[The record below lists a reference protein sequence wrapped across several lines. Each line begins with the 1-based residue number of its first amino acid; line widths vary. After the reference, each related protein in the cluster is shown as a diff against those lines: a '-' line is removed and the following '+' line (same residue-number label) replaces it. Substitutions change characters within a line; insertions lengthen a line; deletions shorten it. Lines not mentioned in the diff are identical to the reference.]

1 MSNRNSSILKM
12 NRRDFVKSS
21 SLMAGGLMLSPNLMA
36 SWNDDRQFLVNSPLK
51 SKITIKLIITGT
63 VHEDAWEGSCRHGK
77 LENLTYEA
85 ELNGLAKRLLR
96 VQKEVSALDIPAGI
110 EIMEPI
116 SMYSYAERGNP
127 EIMFSDEQLE
137 SLYEDD
143 PKVDLYV
150 VTHMFP
156 GVKIAER
163 YKKPV
168 AIMQGAG
175 WAVDM
180 PARLRYMRLEGYHVH
195 NYDELLRLGKLMK
208 ARKAFA
214 NTKMLYVTNFPY
226 QYPWGCTSSA
236 VVNMDKIKKH
246 YGFDYKFVDYEVFFA
261 DMDTIIKDKK
271 IAKKRKQVGQ
281 ELLENANISNMI
293 LQDIEKSLD
302 FYYAT
307 LASMEKYNCNA
318 FTIECHELCSS
329 LHPWNRRFT
338 PCLTHALLKDSGCP
352 AACEGDVNALMAM
365 MLEMYVS
372 EKSVYMGNP
381 FFNKDKNMLRIK
393 HSNCSLKMNGF
404 NTEDTAYD
412 IHSFAES
419 GFGATLRHD
428 FKQYRGTPCTV
439 ARFDPSGMKI
449 LVTRG
454 EVVTGIGNEGFGCEQ
469 SVTVK
474 VPDCHELWRAS
485 QNYGHHFSL
494 VYGDYTQEIRDLGDM
509 MQFEVELIG

>member
-1 MSNRNSSILKM
+1 MD
-12 NRRDFVKSS
+12 RRTFVKST
-21 SLMAGGLMLSPNLMA
+21 SLMAGGLILSPSVLA
-36 SWNDDRQFLVNSPLK
+36 SLNEDKQFLANSPLK
-51 SKITIKLIITGT
+51 TKTTIKIIITGT
-63 VHEDAWEGSCRHGK
+63 VHEDAWEGSCRHGD
-77 LENLTYEA
+77 LESLTYEA
-85 ELNGLAKRLLR
+85 EMNSLVKRLAR
-96 VQKEVSALDIPAGI
+96 MKEEVKALDIPAGI
-110 EIMEPI
+110 ELLEPI
-116 SMYSYAERGNP
+116 TMYSYVEKGNP
-127 EIMFSDEQLE
+127 EIIFSAEQLE
-137 SLYEDD
+137 SLYEEDH
-143 PKVDLYV
+143 KVDMYV

-180 PARLRYMRLEGYHVH
+180 PARLRYMGLEGYHVH
-195 NYDELLRLGKLMK
+195 NYEELLRLGKLMN

-226 QYPWGCTSSA
+226 QYPWGCISSA
-236 VVNMDKIKKH
+236 VTNMDKIKDH
-246 YGFDYKFVDYEVFFA
+246 YGFDYKFVDYEEFFA
-261 DMDTIIKDKK
+261 DMDTLILDGN
-271 IAKKRKQVGQ
+271 IAKKRKQMGE
-281 ELLENANISNMI
+281 ELLKNANSSNMS

-307 LASMEKYNCNA
+307 LASMEKYDCNA

-338 PCLTHALLKDSGCP
+338 PCLTHALLKDRGFP
-352 AACEGDVNALMAM
+352 AACEGDINALMAM
-365 MLEMYVS
+365 MLKMYIS
-372 EKSVYMGNP
+372 DKSVYMGNP
-381 FFNKDKNMLRIK
+381 FFNKDENTLRLK

-404 NTEDTAYD
+404 NTPNTPYD

-428 FKQYRGTPCTV
+428 FKQYTGTTCTV

-449 LVTRG
+449 LVTKG
-454 EVVTGIGNEGFGCEQ
+454 EVTDGIGNEGFGCEQ
-469 SVTVK
+469 SVTIK
-474 VPDCHELWRAS
+474 VPDCYELWRSS

-509 MQFEVELIG
+509 MKFDVELI